1 MWRFVL
7 SDPEKCLFYMQYYYS
22 PYFKRCSDEIHL
34 QTYSVA
40 ADRFGRVF
48 KEGTDIWWALH
59 YILDVMLT
67 ASVHVFRGEWPNT
80 SELEHGMFQLIYRA
94 LSPYLSEKNIQQL

>member
-1 MWRFVL
+1 MRESTKATFTV
-7 SDPEKCLFYMQYYYS
+7 CL
-22 PYFKRCSDEIHL
+22 KVIN
-34 QTYSVA
+34 
-40 ADRFGRVF
+40 
-48 KEGTDIWWALH
+48 